1 MTTNVQEHTN
11 SFEEKTWRIHRDY
24 PVKLP
29 SIVQDID
36 NSAQTLSDYS
46 KNIEIELSF
55 EITKD
60 IIKTLNENRGI
71 QELSKLYVESV
82 RKISEVEKVVLI
94 PSHDYHCILTIIK
107 APPFDSSI
115 RKQIY
120 ESEQNVLQLIS
131 EPIITFRLI
140 NSSEI
145 DDEISKII
153 PLDAV
158 PIYLKH

>member
-11 SFEEKTWRIHRDY
+11 TFEGPTWRIHRDY
-24 PVKLP
+24 PFELP
-29 SIVQDID
+29 FIVQDID
-36 NSAQTLSDYS
+36 NSVQTLSDS
-46 KNIEIELSF
+46 PKNIEIELPL
-55 EITKD
+55 EITKV

-71 QELSKLYVESV
+71 QELSKLYVESI
-82 RKISEVEKVVLI
+82 RKISEVEKVFLI
-94 PSHDYHCILTIIK
+94 QSNDYHRILTIIK

-131 EPIITFRLI
+131 EPIVTFRLI

-158 PIYLKH
+158 PIYLK